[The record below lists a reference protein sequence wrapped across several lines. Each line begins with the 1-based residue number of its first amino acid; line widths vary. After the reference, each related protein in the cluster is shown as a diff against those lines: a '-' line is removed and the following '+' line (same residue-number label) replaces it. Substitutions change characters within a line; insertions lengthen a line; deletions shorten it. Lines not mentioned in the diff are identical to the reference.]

1 MHWTETDG
9 SLQAEQV
16 FADFAEAFA
25 FLTRVALIA
34 QRRNHHPDMTISW
47 NTVTLTLTSHDAG
60 STVTDRDREMATAIG
75 ELIGA

>member
-9 SLQAEQV
+9 SLRAEQV

-34 QRRNHHPDMTISW
+34 QRRNHHPDMSISW
-47 NTVTLTLTSHDAG
+47 NTVTLVLTSHDAG
-60 STVTDRDREMATAIG
+60 STVTDRDREMAAAIG
-75 ELIGA
+75 ELIGT